1 VADTSNGKHT
11 FLDPQVLARLS
22 AQGLHARL
30 PMLGN
35 VSGKHRSP
43 IRGSSLEFAQYRK
56 YVPGDDTRRMDWRA
70 WGRSDRFYIKEFEA
84 DTNLRLCVIVD
95 TSGSLNFQV
104 DGVSKFDQ
112 MKSLAGTL
120 AYLTSRQG
128 DAVGLYCTGERFHTE
143 IRPKRNAAHLRIV
156 LDTLAE
162 LKAEGKTGLAESLH
176 EAAENIR
183 QRALVV
189 VVSDLFIEPE
199 VLQSCFQH
207 LRFRKHDVS
216 VFHLLDQ
223 SEIDFDFERPTRF
236 LDMEGGEPIMADP
249 PIIGRRYKQA
259 MAGYIDDLGKV
270 MREAAVDYHRVNLS
284 DPIDKVLARF
294 LLRRRPKKGAR

>member
-1 VADTSNGKHT
+1 
-11 FLDPQVLARLS
+11 
-22 AQGLHARL
+22 
-30 PMLGN
+30 
-35 VSGKHRSP
+35 
-43 IRGSSLEFAQYRK
+43 
-56 YVPGDDTRRMDWRA
+56 
-70 WGRSDRFYIKEFEA
+70 
-84 DTNLRLCVIVD
+84 
-95 TSGSLNFQV
+95 
-104 DGVSKFDQ
+104 

-156 LDTLAE
+156 LDTLAK